1 MSAATTFID
10 AFAEEVGPAGPV
22 AVGGGRTRWNLGGAL
37 DGDARVLRA
46 PVGIVDYQPEEM
58 TVRVGA
64 GTSVGDLHAVLAE
77 RRQRTALPVRPG
89 GTVGGALMVGESSL
103 HRLGRGHVRD
113 ALLQAV
119 YVGAEGQTVKAGG
132 ATVKNVSGFDLCRA
146 LVGSLGTLGLVAEV
160 ILRTQPIPAESEW
173 RRADGVEPWSLPTR
187 LLTASA
193 VLFDGTTTW
202 VHLEGHPGD
211 VASDGASIASEGFA
225 TTDHPPELPEHRW
238 SLTPAALAGLD
249 GTAQDAFV
257 AEVGV
262 GTVHRTRVQ
271 PARSLDPMA
280 LELNRR
286 IKAQF
291 DPTGRLNPGRLPF

>member
-1 MSAATTFID
+1 VSAVTTFID
-10 AFAEEVGPAGPV
+10 AFAEEVGASGPI
-22 AVGGGRTRWNLGGAL
+22 AVEGGRTRWQVGGTL
-37 DGDARVLRA
+37 DADARVLRA

-64 GTSVGDLHAVLAE
+64 GTSVGDLHVVLAE
-77 RRQRTALPVRPG
+77 HRQSTALPDRPG

-132 ATVKNVSGFDLCRA
+132 PTVKNVSGFDLCRA

-160 ILRTQPIPAESEW
+160 ILRTQPIPAASEW
-173 RRADGVEPWSLPTR
+173 RCADGVEPWSLPTR

-211 VASDGASIASEGFA
+211 VVSDAASIEGEGFVP
-225 TTDHPPELPEHRW
+225 TDGPSELPVHRW
-238 SLTPAALAGLD
+238 SLTPAGLADLD
-249 GTAQDAFV
+249 ATEGAYV

-262 GTVHRTRVQ
+262 GTAHRTQAQ
-271 PARSLDPMA
+271 PTRSLDPMA

-291 DPTGRLNPGRLPF
+291 DPSGRLNPGRLAF

>member
-1 MSAATTFID
+1 MSGAATFIE
-10 AFAEEVGPAGPV
+10 AFADEVGAEGPV
-22 AVGGGRTRWNLGGAL
+22 AVGGGRTRWSVGGAL
-37 DGDARVLRA
+37 DADARVLRA

-64 GTSVGDLHAVLAE
+64 GTAVSDLHGVLAE
-77 RRQRTALPVRPG
+77 RRQRSALPERPG
-89 GTVGGALMVGESSL
+89 GTVGGALMVGESSRY
-103 HRLGRGHVRD
+103 RLGRGHVRD

-132 ATVKNVSGFDLCRA
+132 PTVKNVSGFDLCRA

-160 ILRTQPIPAESEW
+160 ILRTQPIADASEW
-173 RRADGVEPWSLPTR
+173 RRADGVEPWSLPVR
-187 LLTASA
+187 LATASA

-211 VASDGASIASEGFA
+211 VASDAASIENEGFVR
-225 TTDHPPELPEHRW
+225 TDGPPEMPAHRW

-249 GTAQDAFV
+249 HDSENPYV

-262 GTVHRTRVQ
+262 GTVHRTQAQ
-271 PARSLDPMA
+271 PAPSLDPMA